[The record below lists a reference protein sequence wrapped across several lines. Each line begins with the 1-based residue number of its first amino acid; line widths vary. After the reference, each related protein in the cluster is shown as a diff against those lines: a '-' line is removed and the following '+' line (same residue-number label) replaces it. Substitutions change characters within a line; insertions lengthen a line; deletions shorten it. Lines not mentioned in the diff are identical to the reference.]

1 MVAGVCPG
9 LGMEVARD
17 EKSESFLGSGNTL
30 YDTITVD
37 ACHYY
42 TFSKLTEY
50 LTPRV
55 NPKYKLW
62 STVDCDV
69 SVQVHHL

>member
-42 TFSKLTEY
+42 TFIQTH
-50 LTPRV
+50 RV
-55 NPKYKLW
+55 FNTKGQP
-62 STVDCDV
+62 
-69 SVQVHHL
+69 QV